1 MTMANQK
8 IERLE
13 QQFEYFDKALAR
25 LKEALAEPES
35 EFMRDAIVKRFEIT
49 FEMAW
54 KTMFRF
60 LTDKGERIAAKAWD
74 VIPVAFES
82 LLIEDAEVWD
92 SMRDWRND
100 ASHEYNMAKATEL
113 ASLVRLRFKDAFE
126 LFHAEMMRRR

>member
-1 MTMANQK
+1 MANQK

-100 ASHEYNMAKATEL
+100 TSHEYNMAKATEL

-126 LFHAEMMRRR
+126 LFPAEMMRRR